1 MSEDARTLWTRTGV
15 HAAVAVALLASA
27 QVSVHR
33 RVPLAAAVAIGLAA
47 ATVLFCALVRA
58 RVRFRPKRWR
68 APALVARGGFFAVRS
83 ASEEVAWRWFLL
95 GSLAPAVGMLVAF
108 AASTAGFALAHA
120 GPPRGRGVVVHALT
134 GGAFGGVFIVTG
146 SLLAAVAAHGGYNL
160 LVLLAVASGDVA
172 TEPQAASEDSAG
184 GPALPPVASLRGVS
198 KRFRSTEALRDVDVE
213 LRAGEVVALLG
224 PNGAGKTTAI
234 SVLLGLRRPDSGVA
248 RLFGLDPRLAAARC
262 RIGVTPQDLGFP
274 STLTVAEIVDFVRAH
289 FDDPEQTD
297 DVIRRFGLEDVR
309 DRQAGGLSGGQRRR
323 LAVALAFAPNP
334 DVVFLDEPTT
344 GLDVASRLSVWE
356 TIRAFGRRGGTV
368 LLTTHNLDEAEALA
382 HRVIVMSEWRVIA
395 DASLEEIKSHVGLT
409 RVRLRR
415 QPLPKLTGV
424 IQVADEDDQRV
435 LYVSDAGHV
444 VVQLVHAEADLD
456 GLEVLPVSLEEAFV
470 ALTEGRA

>member
-1 MSEDARTLWTRTGV
+1 MSEEARTLWTRTGV

-33 RVPLAAAVAIGLAA
+33 RVPLAAAVAVGLAA
-47 ATVLFCALVRA
+47 ATVLFAALVRA
-58 RVRFRPKRWR
+58 RVRFRPKRWHP
-68 APALVARGGFFAVRS
+68 PALVARGGFFAVRS

-95 GSLAPAVGMLVAF
+95 GSLAPAVGMLGAF
-108 AASTAGFALAHA
+108 AASTAGFALAHT
-120 GPPRGRGVVVHALT
+120 GPQRGRGVVIHALT

-160 LVLLAVASGDVA
+160 LVLLAVESGDVA
-172 TEPQAASEDSAG
+172 KAPEAAPAPSAG
-184 GPALPPVASLRGVS
+184 PAVPPVASLRGVS
-198 KRFRSTEALRDVDVE
+198 KRFRSTEALRDVDFE

-234 SVLLGLRRPDSGVA
+234 SALLGLRRPDSGVA

-382 HRVIVMSEWRVIA
+382 HRVIVMSEGRVIA
-395 DASLEEIKSHVGLT
+395 DASLEEIKSHVGLR

-415 QPLPKLTGV
+415 QPLPELAGV

-470 ALTEGRA
+470 ALTGSRA

>member
-1 MSEDARTLWTRTGV
+1 
-15 HAAVAVALLASA
+15 
-27 QVSVHR
+27 
-33 RVPLAAAVAIGLAA
+33 
-47 ATVLFCALVRA
+47 
-58 RVRFRPKRWR
+58 
-68 APALVARGGFFAVRS
+68 
-83 ASEEVAWRWFLL
+83 
-95 GSLAPAVGMLVAF
+95 
-108 AASTAGFALAHA
+108 
-120 GPPRGRGVVVHALT
+120 VVVHALT

-184 GPALPPVASLRGVS
+184 GPALPPVASLRCVS

-382 HRVIVMSEWRVIA
+382 HRVIVMSEGRVIA
-395 DASLEEIKSHVGLT
+395 DASLEEIKSHVGLR

-415 QPLPKLTGV
+415 QPLPELAGV

>member
-1 MSEDARTLWTRTGV
+1 MSEEARTLWTRTGV

-27 QVSVHR
+27 QVSFHR
-33 RVPLAAAVAIGLAA
+33 RVPLTAAVAIGLAA
-47 ATVLFCALVRA
+47 AIVLFAALVHA

-95 GSLAPAVGMLVAF
+95 GSLAPAVGMLGAF

-120 GPPRGRGVVVHALT
+120 GPERVRSVVVHALT
-134 GGAFGGVFIVTG
+134 GGVFGAVFIVTG

-160 LVLLAVASGDVA
+160 LVLLAVESGDVA
-172 TEPQAASEDSAG
+172 RAPQAASQELA

-198 KRFRSTEALRDVDVE
+198 KRFRSTEALRDVDLE
-213 LRAGEVVALLG
+213 LRAGQVIALLG

-234 SVLLGLRRPDSGVA
+234 SALLGLRRPDSGVA
-248 RLFGLDPRLAAARC
+248 RLFGLDPRLPAARR
-262 RIGVTPQDLGFP
+262 RIGVTPQELGFP

-289 FDDPEQTD
+289 YDDPEPTD
-297 DVIRRFGLEDVR
+297 DLIRRFGLEDVR

-382 HRVIVMSEWRVIA
+382 HRVIVMSEGRVIA
-395 DASLEEIKSHVGLT
+395 DASLEEIKSHVGLR

-415 QPLPKLTGV
+415 QPLPDLAGV

-435 LYVSDAGHV
+435 LYVNDAGHV

-470 ALTEGRA
+470 ALTGGRA